1 MRSTLIILAAVTAL
15 GGTVVIDRIAV
26 VVGKQVIKSSDVE
39 RDLRLTEFLNREP
52 LGLSVA
58 ARRKAANRLIDQ
70 QLIRIEIASGGY
82 SRAPDSDAEALFRQ
96 IERERFA
103 GSATRM
109 KAELTKYG
117 VTESE
122 LRQQLLWQITVLRF
136 IQERF
141 QPGVSVSDQDIRTY
155 YDQHLADLERQNAG
169 HSDFDQLA
177 PKIRS
182 LLEGQAVD
190 RAFDDWL
197 GRARERTH
205 VEYREGA
212 FQ

>member
-26 VVGKQVIKSSDVE
+26 IVGKQVIKSSDVE

-103 GSATRM
+103 EFRHAD
-109 KAELTKYG
+109 
-117 VTESE
+117 ES
-122 LRQQLLWQITVLRF
+122 
-136 IQERF
+136 
-141 QPGVSVSDQDIRTY
+141 
-155 YDQHLADLERQNAG
+155 
-169 HSDFDQLA
+169 
-177 PKIRS
+177 
-182 LLEGQAVD
+182 
-190 RAFDDWL
+190 
-197 GRARERTH
+197 
-205 VEYREGA
+205 
-212 FQ
+212 

>member
-26 VVGKQVIKSSDVE
+26 IVGKQVIKSSDVE

-52 LGLSVA
+52 LDFSAA

-70 QLIRIEIASGGY
+70 LLIRTEIASGGY

-103 GSATRM
+103 SSATRM
-109 KAELTKYG
+109 RAELTKYG

-169 HSDFDQLA
+169 HSNFDQLA
-177 PKIRS
+177 PKIRG

-197 GRARERTH
+197 GRTRERTH